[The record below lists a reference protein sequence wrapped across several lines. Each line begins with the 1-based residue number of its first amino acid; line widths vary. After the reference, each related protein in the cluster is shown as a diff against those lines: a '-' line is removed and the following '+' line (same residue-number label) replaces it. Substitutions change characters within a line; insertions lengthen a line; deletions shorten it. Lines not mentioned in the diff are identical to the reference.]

1 MSDEQTDATE
11 DINETVTSVVMGCL
25 DYGFDHE
32 IKDAPESIDF
42 FRLRVLRL
50 IDGFVKADEKRVVGH
65 FDHLFGRLFYDARP
79 VFDLRKG
86 NGIQIFYSAGNA
98 PWKSMEIFHDGSV
111 R

>member
-1 MSDEQTDATE
+1 MSGETTTE
-11 DINETVTSVVMGCL
+11 NIKQLVNSVVLGCL
-25 DYGFDHE
+25 DYGFE
-32 IKDAPESIDF
+32 PAIKRDLQSANF
-42 FRLRVLRL
+42 FTDKVSQL
-50 IDGFVKADEKRVVGH
+50 IDSFVEAGEKRVVGH

-86 NGIQIFYSAGNA
+86 NGIQIFYSIGNA